1 MNENYY
7 IYYIIP
13 DNNFVSQ
20 KETNNDSKGLRTKLS
35 GILTEYF
42 PLIIIFLLLYL
53 TYKSVKG

>member
-13 DNNFVSQ
+13 DSNFVSE
-20 KETNNDSKGLRTKLS
+20 KETSNDSKSLRTKLS

>member
-13 DNNFVSQ
+13 DSNFVSE
-20 KETNNDSKGLRTKLS
+20 KETGNNSESLQRKLS

>member
-13 DNNFVSQ
+13 DSNFVSE
-20 KETNNDSKGLRTKLS
+20 KETSNNSSGLQRKLS

>member
-13 DNNFVSQ
+13 DNNFVSE
-20 KETNNDSKGLRTKLS
+20 KETSNNSESLRPKLS
-35 GILTEYF
+35 RILTDYF
-42 PLIIIFLLLYL
+42 PLIIIFLLVYL